1 VPLIEGFLGGGGA
14 ALLILAL
21 VCVEATALALR
32 HRRGMGPPLL
42 RWLSPM
48 LAGAALVAALWLE
61 QSGAPPVLLGPPLA
75 LAGLAH
81 LLGAKERW
89 GLRQANRT
97 SVN

>member
-1 VPLIEGFLGGGGA
+1 MALIEKFLVGGGA

-21 VCVEATALALR
+21 VCLEAAALTLR
-32 HRRGMGPPLL
+32 HRRGAGAPLL

-48 LAGAALVAALWLE
+48 LAGAALVTALWLA
-61 QSGAPPVLLGPPLA
+61 QRGAPPLALGPPLA

-89 GLRQANRT
+89 GVRHGT
-97 SVN
+97 S